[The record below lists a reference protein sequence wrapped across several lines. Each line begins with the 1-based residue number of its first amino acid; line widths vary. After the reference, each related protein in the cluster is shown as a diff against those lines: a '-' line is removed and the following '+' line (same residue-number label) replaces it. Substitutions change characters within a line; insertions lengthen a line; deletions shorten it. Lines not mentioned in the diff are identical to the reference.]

1 MKVRDLLEQ
10 LNRLDPDLE
19 VVCYSEDEAAFQKK
33 QLFFSADKISTVNAE
48 ISRNEEGLPLIS
60 FRGNS
65 PVALLEMIAD
75 D

>member
-1 MKVRDLLEQ
+1 MKVRDLLDQ
-10 LNRLDPDLE
+10 LSQLDPDLE

-33 QLFFSADKISTVNAE
+33 QLFFTTDKISSVNAE
-48 ISRNEEGLPLIS
+48 VSRNEDGLPLIR
-60 FRGNS
+60 FQGNK

>member
-1 MKVRDLLEQ
+1 MKVQDLLDQ
-10 LNRLDPDLE
+10 LKQLDPDLE

-33 QLFFSADKISTVNAE
+33 QLFFTTDKISAVNAE
-48 ISRNEEGLPLIS
+48 ISRNENGLPLIS
-60 FRGNS
+60 FRGNN